1 MPPVNLTRKQRR
13 FCEEYMVDMN
23 ATRAAKMAGYSEA
36 SAQVQGSV
44 NLKKPAIQAYID
56 ELLAEKAKH
65 CHIDSRFIITELRK
79 TMEDARVR
87 NQHSVVVK
95 CLENLARH
103 CGFYAP
109 EAYDITTG
117 GEKFNSAEI
126 QEADSSALDKA
137 LMMLRQRS
145 DN

>member
-1 MPPVNLTRKQRR
+1 MVSPNLTRKQRR

-44 NLKKPAIQAYID
+44 NLKKPLIQEYIQ
-56 ELLAEKAKH
+56 ELMDEKAKH
-65 CHIDSRFIITELRK
+65 CHIDARFIITELRK
-79 TMEDARVR
+79 TMEDARAR

-95 CLENLARH
+95 CLENMARH

-109 EAYDITTG
+109 EAYDLTTG

-126 QEADSSALDKA
+126 QEADTSALDKA